1 MPLCCQT
8 ISIGLGIFCH
18 CQAFSVELEKSFSG
32 PLCAL
37 PLCNSPHEWK
47 CPKFTCDFAYSVAWK
62 PRPFFRPAWQYL
74 CLGWCQIFSPLKLCA
89 VSSSTD
95 LCIKKVTTRVGF
107 CLVAAS
113 LDPPLG
119 WKFLWIYMGEYPSR
133 CMPPPPQGRHM
144 AWHDLVLKPS
154 TVYYHDELS
163 HPVELAAMMLIENVG
178 NQPTFAWCQQP
189 KTTLVNQNH
198 LTILATD
205 YQQWDYP
212 WWTLEL
218 WFLPRSS
225 GMTEIAN

>member
-133 CMPPPPQGRHM
+133 CMPPPTGAPH
-144 AWHDLVLKPS
+144 
-154 TVYYHDELS
+154 
-163 HPVELAAMMLIENVG
+163 
-178 NQPTFAWCQQP
+178 
-189 KTTLVNQNH
+189 
-198 LTILATD
+198 
-205 YQQWDYP
+205 
-212 WWTLEL
+212 
-218 WFLPRSS
+218 
-225 GMTEIAN
+225 GMTQSGPETKHGLLPWRIESPGGAGCNDVDRKRWQPANLRMVSTTKNDTS